1 MAIVGKSDMSRMQ
14 DLAAIATGME
24 RGVASNK
31 IHLDAQRYKAQAI
44 AEDVKELQQLHTEV
58 QEENQ
63 RLTENNEA
71 LPDLFDC

>member
-1 MAIVGKSDMSRMQ
+1 MQ

-31 IHLDAQRYKAQAI
+31 THLDAQRYKAQAI

-58 QEENQ
+58 QEKKP
-63 RLTENNEA
+63 A
-71 LPDLFDC
+71 SY

>member
-1 MAIVGKSDMSRMQ
+1 MQ

-31 IHLDAQRYKAQAI
+31 THLDAQRYKAQAI

-63 RLTENNEA
+63 HLTENNEA